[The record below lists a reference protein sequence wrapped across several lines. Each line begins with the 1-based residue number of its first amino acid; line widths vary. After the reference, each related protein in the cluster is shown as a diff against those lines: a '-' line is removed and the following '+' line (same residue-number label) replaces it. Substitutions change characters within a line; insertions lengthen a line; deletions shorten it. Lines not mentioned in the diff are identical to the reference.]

1 MKAKTLLKKLRT
13 LENPDMNIPIAATI
27 FGNGE
32 TDKNIEELFK
42 TSTVTFEI
50 LYEKMTQRGA
60 AGWTNKRLKARV
72 ERLRK
77 GILKA
82 AELCNVALEGPE
94 YRFLTG
100 EKPWYGTEDFK

>member
-1 MKAKTLLKKLRT
+1 MNAKTLLKKLQS

-50 LYEKMTQRGA
+50 LYEKMGQQPK
-60 AGWTNKRLKARV
+60 NKRLKARV

-82 AELCNVALEGPE
+82 AELCDVALEGPE
-94 YRFLTG
+94 YRFLTPEG
-100 EKPWYGTEDFK
+100 GPWYGTEDFK